1 MFRHVCVCVCLRG
14 LLRCLRALEGK
25 ARGCYLKW
33 LSREPQIVIPMVI
46 AAKDSQYGVNK
57 FVQHAQPGAAHWLRF
72 ARWRPT
78 RVCPQPVQRSA
89 IVAGDALACV
99 EVDGELF
106 PPPFTVYYDSG
117 PASLMYATTVS
128 TELALAAALICAPK
142 GIGVFAHDCEGHGIM
157 EWAAG
162 EACVGDEY
170 VPEYAIAKDALRV
183 LWADMAVAL
192 YHKYAAV

>member
-1 MFRHVCVCVCLRG
+1 
-14 LLRCLRALEGK
+14 
-25 ARGCYLKW
+25 
-33 LSREPQIVIPMVI
+33 MVI

-57 FVQHAQPGAAHWLRF
+57 LIQHAQPGAAHWLRF
-72 ARWRPT
+72 ARWWPT
-78 RVCPQPVQRSA
+78 RVAAQPVQRA
-89 IVAGDALACV
+89 ATRVAAQPVQRAAMAVGDALACV

-142 GIGVFAHDCEGHGIM
+142 GVGVFAHDCEGHAIM